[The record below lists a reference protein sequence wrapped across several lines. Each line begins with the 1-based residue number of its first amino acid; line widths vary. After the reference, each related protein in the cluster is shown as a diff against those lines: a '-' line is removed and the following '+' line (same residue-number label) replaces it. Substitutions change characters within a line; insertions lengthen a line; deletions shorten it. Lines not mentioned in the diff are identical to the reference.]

1 MTNEIILS
9 RLPPEYGEWANALY
23 LRVSAELEQKAGEN
37 PQLLHLLRRRVSKKL
52 IYEERSTPMQRK
64 ALKLRKMREQKGLC
78 TICNE
83 PLPANGY
90 HAVLDR
96 EVAHLGYTDANVG
109 LIHASCDRKIQEQRG
124 YA

>member
-1 MTNEIILS
+1 MTDEILS
-9 RLPPEYGEWANALY
+9 RLPAEYGEWANGLY
-23 LRVSAELEQKAGEN
+23 LRVSAELAQKAGDN

-64 ALKLRKMREQKGLC
+64 ALKLRKMGEQNGLC
-78 TICNE
+78 TICSE
-83 PLPANGY
+83 PLPEHGY

-96 EVAHLGYTDANVG
+96 KVAHLGYTDANVD

>member
-1 MTNEIILS
+1 MADSETLS

-23 LRVSAELEQKAGEN
+23 LRVSAELAQKAGDN

-64 ALKLRKMREQKGLC
+64 ALKLRKMAEQVGLC

-83 PLPANGY
+83 SLPANGY

-96 EVAHLGYTDANVG
+96 KVAHLGYTDANVS
-109 LIHASCDRKIQEQRG
+109 LIHASCDRAIQEQRG